1 MTGLIIIGT
10 LLAAFA
16 LAAPRFGAD
25 TRTSDGWTG
34 GRVPRAP
41 PPGRHQG
48 RADGATGPGPPGRR
62 WGGRPLRR
70 SVAHGPAAGR
80 EAWSGAPRRR
90 RRCPRTRCRRP

>member
-34 GRVPRAP
+34 GRGRRTLPRA
-41 PPGRHQG
+41 RHED
-48 RADGATGPGPPGRR
+48 RADLGAVWAAATSALGRSRAGRR
-62 WGGRPLRR
+62 P
-70 SVAHGPAAGR
+70 
-80 EAWSGAPRRR
+80 
-90 RRCPRTRCRRP
+90 